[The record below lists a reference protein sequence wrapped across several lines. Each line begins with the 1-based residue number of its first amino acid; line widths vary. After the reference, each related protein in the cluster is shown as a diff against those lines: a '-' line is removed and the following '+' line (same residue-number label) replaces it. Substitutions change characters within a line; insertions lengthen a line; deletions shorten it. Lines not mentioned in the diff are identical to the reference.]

1 MRVLFHLLDSGVGGG
16 QRVAT
21 LVAEELVARGHTV
34 GLAVATPGPTLDAF
48 RAAGATTH
56 LVAAGTLRRP
66 LAAIGLAR
74 ILRGYDVLY
83 SHTSAPGQML
93 GAVAARLARRPHVVH
108 HHTYPYFSTN
118 PRVRRL
124 QVALFPRVL
133 GHAEFIA
140 VAEHVAQGLTDDCGI
155 RRDRIRV
162 IENGVS
168 VPEALPDRP
177 AGPVR
182 IGMLSRLDPGTGVH
196 TFIDAA
202 EAARAQV
209 SAEFEIGG
217 QPGPFEEYGQR
228 MRDAALRAGIPMTEP
243 GSDGLAFLGTL
254 DVVAMPSLYEGSP
267 LVLLEAMSL
276 GKAVIAS
283 DIPGIR
289 EVLGPDEAGILVPVG
304 DAAALRAAIE
314 ALAGDES
321 LRTELGRRAR
331 AVVSAR
337 YRISTTIAK
346 AIAVLEQS
354 VES

>member
-21 LVAEELVARGHTV
+21 LLAEELVARGHTV
-34 GLAVATPGPTLDAF
+34 GLAVATPGPTLDSF
-48 RAAGATTH
+48 SSAGATTH

-66 LAAIGLAR
+66 ISAIGLAR
-74 ILRGYDVLY
+74 VLRGYDVLY

-93 GAVAARLARRPHVVH
+93 GAVAARLARRPQLVH
-108 HHTYPYFSTN
+108 HHTYPYFSTE

-124 QVALFPRVL
+124 QTTLFPLLL

-140 VAEHVAQGLTDDCGI
+140 VAEHVARGLTDECGI
-155 RRDRIRV
+155 RRDRIHV

-168 VPEALPDRP
+168 IPEVVPNRAD
-177 AGPVR
+177 GPLRV
-182 IGMLSRLDPGTGVH
+182 GMLARLDPGKGVH

-202 EAARAQV
+202 EAARGKVTAD
-209 SAEFEIGG
+209 FEIGG
-217 QPGPFEEYGQR
+217 QPGPFEEYGRR
-228 MRDAALRAGIPMTEP
+228 MRTAALEAGITMSEP
-243 GSDGLAFLGTL
+243 GGDGLGFLATL

-276 GKAVIAS
+276 GKALIAS
-283 DIPGIR
+283 DVPGIR

-304 DAAALRAAIE
+304 DAVALSAAIE
-314 ALAGDES
+314 EVVSDEP

-331 AVVSAR
+331 LVVSDR
-337 YRISTTIAK
+337 YGLSAMLDRTIAL
-346 AIAVLEQS
+346 LEE
-354 VES
+354 VVRN